1 MFEYIT
7 EIHMKDGTVVTT
19 KDPQVKEF
27 EDNIFKVIK
36 EESYEILIPRENI
49 RLIRTT
55 REVKEDYYK

>member
-7 EIHMKDGTVVTT
+7 EIHMKDGTVVTA
-19 KDPQVKEF
+19 KNPQVKEF